1 MHSVHYIDL
10 VRSFFGDPDSVS
22 ATTVR
27 HPEKSNI
34 ATTRSNII
42 FRYPSRPLRALI
54 DTNHDNSF
62 GTKYQA
68 SGIEIQGTKGA
79 LKIQMG
85 LLLDYP
91 KGGPDYLE
99 LFLHSEAEKGWQ
111 AVPFEGSWFPDAFM
125 GSMGVVL
132 RYLEGSLIDLPTSV
146 EDVVR
151 TMAVVE
157 GAYHS
162 SNTEG
167 VRLDTYLG

>member
-1 MHSVHYIDL
+1 MTL
-10 VRSFFGDPDSVS
+10 
-22 ATTVR
+22 
-27 HPEKSNI
+27 
-34 ATTRSNII
+34 I
-42 FRYPSRPLRALI
+42 FHKAL
-54 DTNHDNSF
+54 TS
-62 GTKYQA
+62 
-68 SGIEIQGTKGA
+68 
-79 LKIQMG
+79 
-85 LLLDYP
+85 
-91 KGGPDYLE
+91 
-99 LFLHSEAEKGWQ
+99 
-111 AVPFEGSWFPDAFM
+111 EGSWFPDAFM